1 MSQTSP
7 LQTEPP
13 PADAAIETETQDTD
27 GPAAGAARSGP
38 VIFQALLHPHR
49 SLSPRGF
56 YILMGAIAAVS
67 FTVGGIFFAAG
78 AWPVFGFYGL
88 DVLLVYLFMRAN
100 YKSALVYERVR
111 LTEDKLTVERGD
123 YRGLQATY
131 SFQPYWLRLTMDDPP
146 EHHSQIVL
154 TSHGRSLV
162 VGSFLSPEERA
173 DFARALRRALDRAR
187 APQTAGAM
195 PV

>member
-7 LQTEPP
+7 LPTEPP
-13 PADAAIETETQDTD
+13 PADAVIDTEMPDT
-27 GPAAGAARSGP
+27 GPADATFRGGP
-38 VIFQALLHPHR
+38 VIFQAMLHPHR

-111 LTEDKLTVERGD
+111 LTEDQLTVERGD

-131 SFQPYWLRLTMDDPP
+131 RFQPYWLRITMDDPP

-173 DFARALRRALDRAR
+173 DFACALRRALDRAR
-187 APQTAGAM
+187 APRTAGAM
-195 PV
+195 PA